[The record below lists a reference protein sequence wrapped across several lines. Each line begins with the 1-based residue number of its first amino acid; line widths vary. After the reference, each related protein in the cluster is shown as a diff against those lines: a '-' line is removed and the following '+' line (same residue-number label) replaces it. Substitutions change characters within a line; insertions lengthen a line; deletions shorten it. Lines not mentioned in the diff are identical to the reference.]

1 MSARSGGAK
10 PRAGELRRKVVADN
24 RRARFDYEILD
35 VFEAGLVLMGS
46 EVKAL
51 RQGRASLL
59 DSYASVNDGE
69 LWLVNSHIPEFKQ
82 ANRLNHEPRR
92 PRKLLLNKREIQRL
106 SGGIQREGLT
116 IVPLKVYFN
125 DRGRAKVEIALARG
139 KKQHDKRET
148 EKQRSWQREKG
159 RLLREK
165 G

>member
-35 VFEAGLVLMGS
+35 TFEAGLVLVGS

-51 RQGRASLL
+51 RQGRASLS

-92 PRKLLLNKREIQRL
+92 PRKLLLNKREISRL

-125 DRGRAKVEIALARG
+125 DRGRAKAEIALARG

-148 EKQRSWQREKG
+148 EKQRSWQREKS

>member
-1 MSARSGGAK
+1 M
-10 PRAGELRRKVVADN
+10 VADN

-35 VFEAGLVLMGS
+35 VFEAGLVLVGS

-51 RQGRASLL
+51 RQGRASLS

-92 PRKLLLNKREIQRL
+92 ARKLLLNKREIQRL

-125 DRGRAKVEIALARG
+125 DRGRAKAEIALARG
-139 KKQHDKRET
+139 KKHHDKRET
-148 EKQRSWQREKG
+148 EKQRDWNREKS